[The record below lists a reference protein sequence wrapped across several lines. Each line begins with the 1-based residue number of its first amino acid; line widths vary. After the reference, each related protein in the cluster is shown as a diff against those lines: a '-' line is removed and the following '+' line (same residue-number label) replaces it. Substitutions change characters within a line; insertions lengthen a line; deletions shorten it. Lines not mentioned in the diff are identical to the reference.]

1 VDGFLSHRNACH
13 VIVPRVS
20 LGELYDQRVARWLR
34 DRDVAIHLESSV
46 EQIVGN
52 ADDHAADIRLR
63 GGADVLCDHVILAVP
78 WRRAAELL
86 PERLLARTPVL
97 QQAGLLASAP
107 ITSVHLWFDR
117 PITDLPHAVLVGR
130 LSQWVF
136 RRRDLQSELDGRVGS
151 RSYYQVVIS
160 ASHDLAGRDRDSVVD
175 EVQADLRSVF
185 PAVATARLT
194 RSKLLTEPDAVFS
207 MRPDVEQLRPA
218 QSTPIPN
225 LYLAGDW
232 THTGWPATM
241 EGAVRSGYLA
251 AECLLSRIDR
261 SEQML
266 APDLPRGWLVKALG
280 ARVGD

>member
-1 VDGFLSHRNACH
+1 
-13 VIVPRVS
+13 
-20 LGELYDQRVARWLR
+20 
-34 DRDVAIHLESSV
+34 
-46 EQIVGN
+46 
-52 ADDHAADIRLR
+52 
-63 GGADVLCDHVILAVP
+63 
-78 WRRAAELL
+78 L